1 MRTLENAVGKV
12 RVVEI
17 TGGKGFARRLADMG
31 LTPGQIVEVLTNG
44 PPVIVRVRDTKIALG
59 RGIARKVIVEYVE

>member
-1 MRTLENAVGKV
+1 MKTLENTVGKV

-17 TGGKGFARRLADMG
+17 TGGKGFVRRLADMG
-31 LTPGQIVEVLTNG
+31 LAPGQIVEVLTSG
-44 PPVIVRVRDTKIALG
+44 PPVIVKVGDTKIALG